1 MDKPANIIAEKSVS
15 ALLDNAQMARIS
27 KMILGLDG
35 QISAKLSK
43 KMIGGQWISGTA
55 YLTPER
61 FEFHPGLL
69 NRPFFKNVDELRLAI
84 PWAEIT
90 EIEKRFGMVGAII
103 DVKTVSET
111 HSIRCNGADAFIAE
125 MERLRRP

>member
-1 MDKPANIIAEKSVS
+1 MEKPSEIIAQKSVS
-15 ALLDNAQMARIS
+15 ALLDNAKMARIS

-55 YLTPER
+55 YLTPVG

-69 NRPFFKNVDELRLAI
+69 NRPFFKNMDELCVRLNW
-84 PWAEIT
+84 PDIT
-90 EIEKRFGMVGAII
+90 HLEKRFGMVSAII
-103 DVKTVSET
+103 DLKTATEC
-111 HSIRCNGADAFIAE
+111 HSIRCNGADAFIQR
-125 MERLRRP
+125 MDVLRSV